1 VRSGDLS
8 VRVREAATGDEV
20 AGLSRA
26 FNRMT
31 GQLAAQRTELMEA
44 YSQIDERRRFT
55 ETVLAGVS
63 AGVIGLDAHARIEL
77 PNRTADE
84 LLGLDLLAA
93 IGHPLAQ
100 IVPEFAS
107 LIADVSAS
115 PERARTAEI
124 QIGTPNR
131 RRTLLV
137 RIGAELSGGRPDGF
151 VVTFDDIT
159 ELQSAQRKAAW
170 ADVARRI
177 AHEIKNPLTPIQL
190 SAERLKRR
198 FAKEIHSDPDT
209 FAQCADTIIRH
220 VGDIGRMVDEFSAFA
235 RMPQPVIKPE
245 DFGRIVRE
253 ALVLQRTARPGI
265 EWVSEIP
272 ERGPVVPCDRRML
285 RQALTNLLQNAADAV
300 AMRED
305 RPEGRDGHIAI
316 SVGESAEGVRVSV
329 TDDGIGLPAED
340 RSRLTEPYVTHKP
353 KGTGLGLAI
362 VKKIMED
369 HGGKLALDDRPDG
382 GPGAVA
388 SLFLPWPVTA
398 LVVAGPATDDAA
410 SERARVS
417 HGV

>member
-1 VRSGDLS
+1 
-8 VRVREAATGDEV
+8 
-20 AGLSRA
+20 
-26 FNRMT
+26 MT

-63 AGVIGLDAHARIEL
+63 AGVIGLDAHGRIEL

-93 IGHPLAQ
+93 TGHGLAE
-100 IVPEFAS
+100 IVPEFAA
-107 LIADVSAS
+107 LFADVATS
-115 PERARTAEI
+115 PDKARTAEI
-124 QIGTPNR
+124 QAGPPNHR
-131 RRTLLV
+131 RILLV
-137 RIGAELSGGRPDGF
+137 RIGAELSGGRTDGF

-198 FAKEIHSDPDT
+198 FAKEIRSDPDT

-245 DFGRIVRE
+245 DIGRIARE
-253 ALVLQRTARPGI
+253 VLVLQKTARPGI
-265 EWVSEIP
+265 EWTTDIP

-300 AMRED
+300 AMRD
-305 RPEGRDGHIAI
+305 SVSRDGFGRDGVARDGVGHEGAGHIALTVRDEPDGVLL
-316 SVGESAEGVRVSV
+316 SVA
-329 TDDGIGLPAED
+329 DDGVGLPTED

-369 HGGKLALDDRPDG
+369 HGGTLTLEDQRD

-388 SLFLPWPVTA
+388 ILMLPRVPIEPSTSGTSAVRA
-398 LVVAGPATDDAA
+398 AGRLAPASGA
-410 SERARVS
+410 SADGAMTQVS
-417 HGV
+417 HGA